1 MSLYV
6 PSVAAYEIRGV
17 DADVDDTAVERAS
30 EASDAPSTSEAVDIV
45 ALALGEGAIVKRCIE
60 EYGPGPVYKA
70 DCIGGSG
77 VGACVGSAVSLNRLV

>member
-1 MSLYV
+1 MLLCV
-6 PSVAAYEIRGV
+6 PSVAAYEIREV

-30 EASDAPSTSEAVDIV
+30 EAGDAPSTSEAVDIEV
-45 ALALGEGAIVKRCIE
+45 LALGEGTLVKRYIE

-77 VGACVGSAVSLNRLV
+77 VGACVGSAMSLNRLV